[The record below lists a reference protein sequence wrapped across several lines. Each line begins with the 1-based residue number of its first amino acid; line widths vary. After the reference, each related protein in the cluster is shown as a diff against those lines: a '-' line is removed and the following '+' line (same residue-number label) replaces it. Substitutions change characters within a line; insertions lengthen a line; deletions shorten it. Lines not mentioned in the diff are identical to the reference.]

1 MWKPQPL
8 TIRTITCLRRVSSQF
23 GLQMSPGGGC
33 GGGGGVWGVGV
44 VVGMV
49 GGVKVMT
56 QRF

>member
-23 GLQMSPGGGC
+23 GLQMSPGGG
-33 GGGGGVWGVGV
+33 GGGVWGVGV